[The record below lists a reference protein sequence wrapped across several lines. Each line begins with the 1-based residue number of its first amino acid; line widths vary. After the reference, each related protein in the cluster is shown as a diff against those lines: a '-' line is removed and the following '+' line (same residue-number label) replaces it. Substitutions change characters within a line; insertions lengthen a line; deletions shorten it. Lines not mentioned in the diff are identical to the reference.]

1 MTPEQRKNFNTI
13 FGTLLLATGLV
24 AWGLTA
30 YFAFTPNE
38 AKPAATAAV
47 RAPVDLGSCRNALA
61 ELGYS
66 ASVQQGKIQASTPL
80 TDNPREQMEKA
91 STAVLL
97 CKLDMES
104 FCIGE
109 GCEIPGV
116 SFTLKQ
122 AAGVA

>member
-1 MTPEQRKNFNTI
+1 MTPEQRKNFNTV
-13 FGTLLLATGLV
+13 FGTLLLVTGLV

-30 YFAFTPNE
+30 YFAVTPKE
-38 AKPAATAAV
+38 AQPVAVSPAQ
-47 RAPVDLGSCRNALA
+47 APVDLGSCRNALA

-80 TDNPREQMEKA
+80 TDNPRDQLEKA

-97 CKLDMES
+97 CKLALET

-122 AAGVA
+122 IGGQ